1 MELYDSTDTGE
12 YKERFML
19 GVVKVLKFYRCEKY
33 HFMGSVEAAFLHE
46 SVSAPNHEPTNVGD
60 RSLAHLSTLTARG
73 GVYRIKLLHK
83 CLVLF
88 CVEAFCQVVCCFDG

>member
-19 GVVKVLKFYRCEKY
+19 GVVKVLEVLPMRKISFYGFGR
-33 HFMGSVEAAFLHE
+33 GRFLHE